1 MTAHVHG
8 AAPADVSTAAGIATS
23 GSATRLRSAGIRVTK
38 PRIAVLDVLEE
49 ARPRHEHL
57 SAATVEERVRARI
70 GAISTQGV
78 YDCLEALEAAHLLRT
93 LEPAGQPALYESR
106 VNDNHHHL
114 VCRSCNLVTDIDCVV
129 GESACLTPSS
139 TNGFVVDEA
148 EVTFWG
154 LCPSCAASSAPAE
167 RP

>member
-1 MTAHVHG
+1 V
-8 AAPADVSTAAGIATS
+8 AAVA
-23 GSATRLRSAGIRVTK
+23 
-38 PRIAVLDVLEE
+38 
-49 ARPRHEHL
+49 
-57 SAATVEERVRARI
+57 ERVRARI

-78 YDCLEALEAAHLLRT
+78 YDCLDALECAQLLRR

-114 VCRSCNLVTDIDCVV
+114 VCRSCSLVTDIDCVV

-154 LCPSCAASSAPAE
+154 LCPSCATASATVALP
-167 RP
+167 

>member
-1 MTAHVHG
+1 MPTPDAD
-8 AAPADVSTAAGIATS
+8 AATAAENDAVR
-23 GSATRLRSAGIRVTK
+23 RLRSAGIRVTK
-38 PRIAVLDVLEE
+38 PRIAVLEVLEE
-49 ARPRHEHL
+49 ARPGHAHL
-57 SAATVEERVRARI
+57 SAATVEDRVRSRM

-78 YDCLEALEAAHLLRT
+78 YDCLDALQAAHLVRR

-106 VNDNHHHL
+106 VDDNHHHL

-139 TNGFVVDEA
+139 TNGFVIDEA

-154 LCPSCAASSAPAE
+154 LCPSCAASSASTA

>member
-1 MTAHVHG
+1 MPTAEDNVSD
-8 AAPADVSTAAGIATS
+8 APG
-23 GSATRLRSAGIRVTK
+23 RLRSAGIRVTR
-38 PRIAVLDVLEE
+38 PRIAVLDVLAE
-49 ARPRHEHL
+49 AGPRHEHL
-57 SAATVEERVRARI
+57 SAATVAERVRARI

-78 YDCLEALEAAHLLRT
+78 YDCLDALESARLLRK
-93 LEPAGQPALYESR
+93 LEPASQPALYEAR

-114 VCRSCNLVTDIDCVV
+114 VCRSCSLVTDIDCVV

-139 TNGFVVDEA
+139 TNGFVIDEA

-154 LCPSCAASSAPAE
+154 LCPSCAASSASVA

>member
-1 MTAHVHG
+1 MPEHDAGTTSVAESGTAR
-8 AAPADVSTAAGIATS
+8 
-23 GSATRLRSAGIRVTK
+23 RLRAVGLRVTR
-38 PRIAVLDVLEE
+38 PRIAVLDVLED
-49 ARPRHEHL
+49 ARPRHEHV
-57 SAATVEERVRARI
+57 SAATVEERVRAQI

-78 YDCLEALEAAHLLRT
+78 YDCLEALEAAHLLRK

-106 VNDNHHHL
+106 VDDNHHHL
-114 VCRSCNLVTDIDCVV
+114 VCRSCSLVTDIDCVV
-129 GESACLTPSS
+129 GDTACLTPSS

-154 LCPSCAASSAPAE
+154 LCPSCAATSASPA

>member
-1 MTAHVHG
+1 MPEHDAGATWVAESDTAR
-8 AAPADVSTAAGIATS
+8 
-23 GSATRLRSAGIRVTK
+23 RLRSTGIRVTR

-57 SAATVEERVRARI
+57 SAAAIEERVRARI

-78 YDCLEALEAAHLLRT
+78 YDCLDALEAAHLLRR

-114 VCRSCNLVTDIDCVV
+114 VCRSCNLVTDID
-129 GESACLTPSS
+129 
-139 TNGFVVDEA
+139 
-148 EVTFWG
+148 
-154 LCPSCAASSAPAE
+154 
-167 RP
+167 

>member
-1 MTAHVHG
+1 MPEHDAGAISMADSDTAR
-8 AAPADVSTAAGIATS
+8 
-23 GSATRLRSAGIRVTK
+23 RLRSAGIRVTR
-38 PRIAVLDVLEE
+38 PRIATLDVLEE

-57 SAATVEERVRARI
+57 SAATIEERVRARI

-78 YDCLEALEAAHLLRT
+78 YDCLDALEAASLLRK

-114 VCRSCNLVTDIDCVV
+114 VCRSCSLVTDVDCVV
-129 GESACLTPSS
+129 GDSACLTPSS

-154 LCPSCAASSAPAE
+154 LCPSCAASSATAA

>member
-1 MTAHVHG
+1 MPAHVPE
-8 AAPADVSTAAGIATS
+8 AAPVAESDSTR
-23 GSATRLRSAGIRVTK
+23 RLRSAGIRVTR
-38 PRIAVLDVLEE
+38 PRAAVLDVLEE

-57 SAATVEERVRARI
+57 SVAAVAERVRARI

-78 YDCLEALEAAHLLRT
+78 YDCLDALECAQLLRR

-114 VCRSCNLVTDIDCVV
+114 VCRSCSLVTDIDCVV

-154 LCPSCAASSAPAE
+154 LCPSCATASATVALP
-167 RP
+167 

>member
-1 MTAHVHG
+1 MPEHDAGAISVAESDTAR
-8 AAPADVSTAAGIATS
+8 
-23 GSATRLRSAGIRVTK
+23 RLRSTGIRVTR

-57 SAATVEERVRARI
+57 SVAAIEERVRARI

-78 YDCLEALEAAHLLRT
+78 YDCLDALEAAHLLRR

-114 VCRSCNLVTDIDCVV
+114 VCRSCSLVTDIDCVV

-154 LCPSCAASSAPAE
+154 LCPSSAAASAPVA

>member
-1 MTAHVHG
+1 MPTPDAD
-8 AAPADVSTAAGIATS
+8 AAPVADSDAGR
-23 GSATRLRSAGIRVTK
+23 RLRSAGIRVTK

-49 ARPRHEHL
+49 ARPSHEHL
-57 SAATVEERVRARI
+57 SAAAIEERVRSRI

-78 YDCLEALEAAHLLRT
+78 YDCLDALEAASLVRR

-154 LCPSCAASSAPAE
+154 LCPSCAASSATAA